1 MCQDGGT
8 YHKHSG
14 KKEWRLCRK
23 NDNWAKSTGVKWA
36 SLMAQQVRN
45 LPTMARDTGSIPG
58 LGKSPGGGKWQSTPV
73 FLPKKSCAQ
82 RSLAGCSPE
91 GRKESDTADRL
102 SMHRGELELD
112 KQGSSVQFSPVTQ
125 SCPTLCDPMDCACQ
139 TSLSI
144 TSSRSLLKL
153 MSIVS
158 VMSSNHLILS
168 SRKS

>member
-1 MCQDGGT
+1 M
-8 YHKHSG
+8 
-14 KKEWRLCRK
+14 
-23 NDNWAKSTGVKWA
+23 KWA

-112 KQGSSVQFSPVTQ
+112 KQGSSVQFSSVQSLSRVRLFATPWTAHARLPYLSPAPGAYSN
-125 SCPTLCDPMDCACQ
+125 SCPLCQ
-139 TSLSI
+139 
-144 TSSRSLLKL
+144 
-153 MSIVS
+153 
-158 VMSSNHLILS
+158 
-168 SRKS
+168 